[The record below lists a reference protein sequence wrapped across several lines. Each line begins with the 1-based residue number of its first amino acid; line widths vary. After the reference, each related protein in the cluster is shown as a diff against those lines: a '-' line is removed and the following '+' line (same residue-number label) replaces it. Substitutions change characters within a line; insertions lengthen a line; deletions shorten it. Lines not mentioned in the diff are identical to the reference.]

1 VIDSGSAVSMVQISL
16 NNRGGLF
23 ARPHS
28 EVCLSPLRVF
38 DWQFG
43 LAARLDAD
51 HWIGGFTPSM
61 NVKRSPTRQFAG
73 RTSSITRLDPSPI
86 RIVISYLRGE
96 FGDEFRD
103 EFRDDFGDASPL
115 ELSISRFE
123 TITPHSAHRALAPGV
138 GSGAKTATEGS
149 AAAGTQPTTAAIDA
163 AASAIAARPATHR
176 GRRNM
181 ASCVFILGPW
191 SALSGMFSV
200 RWRA

>member
-16 NNRGGLF
+16 NSRGGLF

-28 EVCLSPLRVF
+28 GVYSCPFCVF
-38 DWQFG
+38 DWRSGQATG
-43 LAARLDAD
+43 IDAD
-51 HWIGGFTPSM
+51 HWVGGFTPSM
-61 NVKRSPTRQFAG
+61 NVRRSPTRQFAG
-73 RTSSITRLDPSPI
+73 RTSSITRLDPSPM
-86 RIVISYLRGE
+86 RTMISYLLDE
-96 FGDEFRD
+96 FGDDFRD
-103 EFRDDFGDASPL
+103 EFRDNFGDASAL

-138 GSGAKTATEGS
+138 GSGANTSTEGS

-181 ASCVFILGPW
+181 ASCVFTLGSW